1 MKKYNKETI
10 KYIKKRSPL
19 VKFGSLT
26 DELYTWFYVE
36 RNEDG
41 TIEGNTPIR
50 GTVIGKS
57 FPNNNY
63 WVCRENSKHFILEY
77 VCDGIGHI
85 ICDDQ
90 EYTVKKG
97 DVYLLEPGSNHKYWS
112 DKKKPFTKIWINFE
126 SELFEKVIET
136 FKIKG
141 IVKFSNAECGDLF
154 EELFRVDEISLFHN
168 VVCYEIF
175 EILLK
180 IANRLMKA
188 TNSPQVAIPEQI
200 YNIKKLI
207 DNSIYSSIS
216 IEQICEEYY
225 LSRSY
230 IISNFKKYFGVTP
243 HKYLIEEKIKLST
256 SLLRNPNKTIKE
268 IALGLGF
275 YDVYHFSKTFKQK
288 MGVSPLEFK
297 KNLKKTEE

>member
-1 MKKYNKETI
+1 
-10 KYIKKRSPL
+10 
-19 VKFGSLT
+19 
-26 DELYTWFYVE
+26 
-36 RNEDG
+36 
-41 TIEGNTPIR
+41 
-50 GTVIGKS
+50 
-57 FPNNNY
+57 
-63 WVCRENSKHFILEY
+63 
-77 VCDGIGHI
+77 
-85 ICDDQ
+85 
-90 EYTVKKG
+90 
-97 DVYLLEPGSNHKYWS
+97 
-112 DKKKPFTKIWINFE
+112 
-126 SELFEKVIET
+126 
-136 FKIKG
+136 
-141 IVKFSNAECGDLF
+141 
-154 EELFRVDEISLFHN
+154 
-168 VVCYEIF
+168 
-175 EILLK
+175 
-180 IANRLMKA
+180 MKA

-297 KNLKKTEE
+297 KNLKKTEEWK